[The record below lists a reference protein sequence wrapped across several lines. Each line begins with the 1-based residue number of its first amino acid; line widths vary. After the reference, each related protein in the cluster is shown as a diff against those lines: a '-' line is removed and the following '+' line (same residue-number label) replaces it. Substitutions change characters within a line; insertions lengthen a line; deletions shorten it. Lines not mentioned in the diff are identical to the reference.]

1 MAADV
6 ACVRRAAFP
15 FGLEP
20 NRHSSSRRDNMNTCR
35 LWSRSVRA
43 CSSMAMDGKS
53 KVYRELGLFSLKKK
67 IEDTVLRAELMAT
80 SALELEEARRI
91 RQEEMIRNYDLWD
104 DPAKSNDILV
114 ELADSA
120 RAVDALK
127 DLAYKAE
134 EAKLITQL
142 AEMDAINYG
151 LFEQAYTASLDVS
164 KFLDQY
170 EMLKLLKG
178 PYDAEGASMV
188 INAGPGGMHD
198 ELWAQQ
204 LLSMYLKWVEKQ
216 GHRGRIINKLQSKN
230 GAISSATVEFEF
242 DYAYGYLQGE
252 KGVHHM
258 LSSSEKGS
266 TGHEVSVAVV
276 DIVPL
281 FLGTTSD
288 FHIDEE
294 DLIFLCPSSPEQE
307 LHGQCRV
314 IIQHVP
320 TGITIGSSGER
331 SHFGNK
337 IKALNRLKA
346 RLLIIA
352 SEQGVSTISN
362 IKTEAIF
369 DVWKNEVRRYV
380 SHPFKLVKDVKT
392 GIELADL
399 SSVLAG
405 NIEPLIGAHINIR
418 R

>member
-1 MAADV
+1 
-6 ACVRRAAFP
+6 
-15 FGLEP
+15 
-20 NRHSSSRRDNMNTCR
+20 
-35 LWSRSVRA
+35 
-43 CSSMAMDGKS
+43 
-53 KVYRELGLFSLKKK
+53 
-67 IEDTVLRAELMAT
+67 MAT

-418 R
+418 RSRSLIIQREASNIQEIHQHCSSYE

>member
-1 MAADV
+1 
-6 ACVRRAAFP
+6 
-15 FGLEP
+15 
-20 NRHSSSRRDNMNTCR
+20 MNTCR

-198 ELWAQQ
+198 E
-204 LLSMYLKWVEKQ
+204 
-216 GHRGRIINKLQSKN
+216 LQSKN